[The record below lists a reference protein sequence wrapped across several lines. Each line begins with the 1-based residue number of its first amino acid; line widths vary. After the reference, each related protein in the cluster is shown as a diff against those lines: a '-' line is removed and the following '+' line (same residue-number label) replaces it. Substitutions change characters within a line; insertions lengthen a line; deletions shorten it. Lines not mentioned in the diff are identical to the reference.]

1 MKYTYQ
7 MIRTLLAVFVLTV
20 FSASAY
26 AEIAKSNPLTVYD
39 LKKDGWRIVK
49 KNSYV
54 EVRPG
59 TNFYSNLKR
68 YVQVVV
74 YSLQRKEKHY
84 KCILEYDSQNDVL
97 IEECMKL

>member
-1 MKYTYQ
+1 

-26 AEIAKSNPLTVYD
+26 AEIAKSNPLTVYE
-39 LKKDGWRIVK
+39 LKKDGWRVVK

-59 TNFYSNLKR
+59 TNSYSNLKR
-68 YVQVVV
+68 YIQIVV
-74 YSLQRKEKHY
+74 YILHKSPSNY
-84 KCILEYDSQNDVL
+84 KCILKYDSQNDVMT
-97 IEECMKL
+97 EKCMKL

>member
-1 MKYTYQ
+1 

-26 AEIAKSNPLTVYD
+26 AEIAKPNPQTVYD

-97 IEECMKL
+97 TEKCMKL

>member
-1 MKYTYQ
+1 

-20 FSASAY
+20 FSASVY
-26 AEIAKSNPLTVYD
+26 AELAKSNPLTVYD

-97 IEECMKL
+97 IEDCMKL

>member
-1 MKYTYQ
+1 MTYTHQ
-7 MIRTLLAVFVLTV
+7 MIRTLLAVFALTV
-20 FSASAY
+20 LSASAF
-26 AEIAKSNPLTVYD
+26 AEIAKSNPLTVYE
-39 LKKDGWRIVK
+39 LKKDGWRIVE

-59 TNFYSNLKR
+59 TNSYSNLKR

-74 YSLQRKEKHY
+74 YILHKSSSHY

-97 IEECMKL
+97 TEECMKL

>member
-1 MKYTYQ
+1 

-26 AEIAKSNPLTVYD
+26 AEITKSNPLTVYE
-39 LKKDGWRIVK
+39 LKKDGWRVVK
-49 KNSYV
+49 KNSYI

-59 TNFYSNLKR
+59 TNSYSNLKR
-68 YVQVVV
+68 YIQVVV
-74 YSLQRKEKHY
+74 YILHKNSSNY

-97 IEECMKL
+97 TEKCMEL

>member
-1 MKYTYQ
+1 

-20 FSASAY
+20 FSASAN

>member
-1 MKYTYQ
+1 

-26 AEIAKSNPLTVYD
+26 AEIAKPNPLTVYD

-84 KCILEYDSQNDVL
+84 KCILEYDSQNETL
-97 IEECMKL
+97 IEDCMKL

>member
-1 MKYTYQ
+1 MTHTHQ

-84 KCILEYDSQNDVL
+84 KCILEYDSQNDPL
-97 IEECMKL
+97 IEDCMKL

>member
-1 MKYTYQ
+1 MTHTHQ

-59 TNFYSNLKR
+59 TNSYSNLKR

>member
-1 MKYTYQ
+1 MKYTHQ

-68 YVQVVV
+68 YVQVVFI
-74 YSLQRKEKHY
+74 LFKERKSIINVSWSMIVK
-84 KCILEYDSQNDVL
+84 
-97 IEECMKL
+97 MMF

>member
-1 MKYTYQ
+1 

-20 FSASAY
+20 FSVSAY
-26 AEIAKSNPLTVYD
+26 AEIAKSNALTVYE
-39 LKKDGWRIVK
+39 LKKDGWRVVK

>member
-1 MKYTYQ
+1 

-59 TNFYSNLKR
+59 TNSYSNLNR

-74 YSLQRKEKHY
+74 YFLQRNKKNY

>member
-1 MKYTYQ
+1 
-7 MIRTLLAVFVLTV
+7 MIKTLLAVFVLTV

-26 AEIAKSNPLTVYD
+26 AEIAKSHPLTVYD